1 MEKFSSDGGLV
12 GRRFLFALVAT
23 IMPDVNADLKRT
35 QLCAVKGADLQR
47 VKVPPGNWSAPPG
60 SNRSGGGG
68 NEAAEASD
76 GKGRTRRL
84 RESVGR
90 NVSER

>member
-1 MEKFSSDGGLV
+1 MQTPQIVSTS
-12 GRRFLFALVAT
+12 
-23 IMPDVNADLKRT
+23 LKGS
-35 QLCAVKGADLQR
+35 QLCAVEGADLQR
-47 VKVPPGNWSAPPG
+47 VKVPPGDWFASPG

-76 GKGRTRRL
+76 GKGRSWRL

-90 NVSER
+90 NVSVH